1 MYIINFLK
9 LEYYSLDKLKKEI
22 KEIIGKHLVFK
33 IENFK
38 KSIIKLEEDH
48 IKNAF
53 QVKLIDYNNN
63 FLKMIEDRNL
73 TTHIYDEKIA
83 DDVYSRLPIY
93 LNLFK
98 KLLEKIEKIFLIFT
112 SLLLYMVHQ
121 EISEHQFFFLMFH

>member
-1 MYIINFLK
+1 MSK
-9 LEYYSLDKLKKEI
+9 REYQ
-22 KEIIGKHLVFK
+22 

-38 KSIIKLEEDH
+38 KSIIKLEEVLSLKKDPIVRDSA
-48 IKNAF
+48 IKRFEISYDLCWKLIKEYVRKEGLDCNSPRECFKTAF

-73 TTHIYDEKIA
+73 TVHIYDENIA

-98 KLLEKIEKIFLIFT
+98 KLLEKIIKNI
-112 SLLLYMVHQ
+112 
-121 EISEHQFFFLMFH
+121 

>member
-1 MYIINFLK
+1 MK

-53 QVKLIDYNNN
+53 QIKLIDYNND

-73 TTHIYDEKIA
+73 TTHIYDENIA
-83 DDVYSRLPIY
+83 DDVYSRLPTY

>member
-1 MYIINFLK
+1 MK

-53 QVKLIDYNNN
+53 QVKLIDYNND

-73 TTHIYDEKIA
+73 TTHIYDENIA
-83 DDVYSRLPIY
+83 DDVYSRLPTY

>member
-1 MYIINFLK
+1 MK

-22 KEIIGKHLVFK
+22 KEIIGKYLVFK

-48 IKNAF
+48 IKTAF
-53 QVKLIDYNNN
+53 QVKLIDYNND
-63 FLKMIEDRNL
+63 FIKMIEDRNL
-73 TTHIYDEKIA
+73 TTHIYDENIA
-83 DDVYSRLPIY
+83 DDVYSRLPTY

-121 EISEHQFFFLMFH
+121 EISGHQFFFLMFH